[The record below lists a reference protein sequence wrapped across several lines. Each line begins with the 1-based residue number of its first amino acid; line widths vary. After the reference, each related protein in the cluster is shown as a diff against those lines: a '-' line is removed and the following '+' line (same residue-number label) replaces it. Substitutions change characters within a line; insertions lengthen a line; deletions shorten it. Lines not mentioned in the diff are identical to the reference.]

1 MQGQVLQCCF
11 VSCIVV
17 RYSAGWL
24 SEGSR
29 VPARVEGNMQ
39 QEEEEGEEGNMQE
52 EEEEEEEVVGGGQA
66 AAQLKVI
73 ANQSCQKWDFLC

>member
-1 MQGQVLQCCF
+1 MHVLQCCF
-11 VSCIVV
+11 VSCIAV

-39 QEEEEGEEGNMQE
+39 EEQEEEGKEEGNMQE
-52 EEEEEEEVVGGGQA
+52 EEGWEEA
-66 AAQLKVI
+66 WQLH
-73 ANQSCQKWDFLC
+73 SSR

>member
-1 MQGQVLQCCF
+1 MHVLQCCF
-11 VSCIVV
+11 VSCIAV

-39 QEEEEGEEGNMQE
+39 EEEEEQQQ
-52 EEEEEEEVVGGGQA
+52 EEEEVVGRGQA

>member
-1 MQGQVLQCCF
+1 M
-11 VSCIVV
+11 

-39 QEEEEGEEGNMQE
+39 
-52 EEEEEEEVVGGGQA
+52 EEEEEEEVVGRGQA

>member
-1 MQGQVLQCCF
+1 MHVLQCCF
-11 VSCIVV
+11 VSCIAV

-39 QEEEEGEEGNMQE
+39 QQQ
-52 EEEEEEEVVGGGQA
+52 EEEEEVVGRGQ

-73 ANQSCQKWDFLC
+73 ANQSCQKWDFSC

>member
-39 QEEEEGEEGNMQE
+39 QEEEE
-52 EEEEEEEVVGGGQA
+52 VVGRGQA